1 MGPAWVGR
9 RDLAWISAS
18 SSKSLDLLVL
28 LRHNHVFTSKRSGGK
43 SGLENFLILLKI
55 VNALSRFRRD

>member
-9 RDLAWISAS
+9 RDPASISAS
-18 SSKSLDLLVL
+18 SSKSFDLLVL

-43 SGLENFLILLKI
+43 SGLENFLILFKVVI
-55 VNALSRFRRD
+55 ALS

>member
-9 RDLAWISAS
+9 RDLAGIPAS
-18 SSKSLDLLVL
+18 SPKSFDMLVL

-43 SGLENFLILLKI
+43 SGLENFLILFNI
-55 VNALSRFRRD
+55 VIALS

>member
-43 SGLENFLILLKI
+43 SGLENFLILFKI
-55 VNALSRFRRD
+55 VIALS